1 MNTSFFFLFI
11 ACFLASRCFCEKSEF
26 LPIGDIISAVSE
38 VKNAISGDEQ
48 NELPNTE
55 AVPKINL
62 KIVPSK
68 KINISKSSMAF
79 LLAELKQEIA
89 RQITILSDEL
99 EQKERMR
106 QRAASI
112 SSINGNAI
120 YIPENE
126 EEEED
131 NKTFKNEPEEENQE
145 EIAEFINSLN
155 EIADNENLKVTENRT
170 YNIKINNETAPQNES
185 NPESTMS
192 FRQKSFRNGPV
203 VS

>member
-79 LLAELKQEIA
+79 LLTELKQEIA

-120 YIPENE
+120 YIPEN